1 MKTFV
6 PFLFSLFALL
16 LQSSCA
22 GSAYTWKTRRP
33 RYRYRN
39 YRLVGHVINTIHGNV
54 AIVTQCALACL
65 RDDKC
70 RSFNFFEHRRRCE
83 LNDRSHVTK
92 ARDKKWSRGCVYYA
106 RDAFSINTRAI
117 GDKNLVCLHGGVKVT
132 TRRPSGRHV
141 TTCACADEW
150 TGRRCETKGQR
161 HNNKLC

>member
-106 RDAFSINTRAI
+106 RDAFSINTVR
-117 GDKNLVCLHGGVKVT
+117 NHVFHGADARTQTYPRTYIRTLFYYVKY
-132 TRRPSGRHV
+132 
-141 TTCACADEW
+141 
-150 TGRRCETKGQR
+150 
-161 HNNKLC
+161 